1 MSKKGGAMKHKPLV
15 SIIVPIY
22 NVELYL
28 DHCVQSIVDQTY
40 KNLEII
46 LVDDGS
52 PDNCPAMCDS
62 WASKDSRI
70 KVIHKKNG
78 GLSDARNAGLQIAS
92 GELISF
98 IDSDDW
104 VETNFVQSLYS
115 AMEEANA
122 EIAECSTHYVTE
134 DGTIIK
140 TRKASSGI
148 LDCMTALRKLVLED
162 GVYQTVWNKLYRREL
177 IQGIPFAIGKY
188 NEDEFWTYQ
197 VIERI
202 QRFAAVEMPLY
213 NYLQRSTSII
223 GTGYNIRRLDGLE
236 ARFQRMQ
243 HLQKY
248 DELATLTRQQFM
260 LDCMWHLQCA
270 LRCLKGQEQQS
281 AIEKILIFKDKTL
294 KVDQM
299 SLKLIWKYIV
309 WYSMFRLMPIFTS
322 QLRNLLKIGL

>member
-1 MSKKGGAMKHKPLV
+1 MKYKPLV

-22 NVELYL
+22 NVEQYL

-46 LVDDGS
+46 LVNDGS
-52 PDNCPAMCDS
+52 TDKCPVMCDS
-62 WASKDSRI
+62 WVAKDNRI

-92 GELISF
+92 GELIGF

-104 VETNFVQSLYS
+104 IDTNFIQCLYS
-115 AMEEANA
+115 AMEKNNA
-122 EIAECSTHYVTE
+122 EIAECSTHYITE
-134 DGTIIK
+134 DGTVIK
-140 TRKASSGI
+140 TRKTGSGI
-148 LDCMTALRKLVLED
+148 LDCMTALRKLVLEE
-162 GVYQTVWNKLYRREL
+162 GVYQTVWNKLYRCDIVRE
-177 IQGIPFAIGKY
+177 IPFALGKY

-197 VIERI
+197 VVERI
-202 QRFAAVEMPLY
+202 QRLVMVEMPLY
-213 NYLQRSTSII
+213 NYLQRNTSII

-270 LRCLKGQEQQS
+270 LRCLKGQERQS
-281 AIEKILIFKDKTL
+281 AIEKILMFKDKTS

-299 SLKLIWKYIV
+299 RLTLNWKYRV
-309 WYSMFRLMPIFTS
+309 WYSMFRLMPNYTA